1 MDKVPKEPRS
11 VPQHRRFFGLVR
23 ALHHHW
29 PESIEFQPDNEE
41 HLRAYLLVKAGYR
54 SVKTFYPEVK
64 GVSVDFAK
72 MIPIVSAMMLNRYC
86 WAWADGEAVKVCA
99 PESIAFEKLPHKKA
113 CQVLSDVEEF
123 VRTLG
128 IEPDEILKQTE
139 TAA

>member
-29 PESIEFQPDNEE
+29 PESIEFQPDNED

-54 SVKTFYPEVK
+54 SVKTFYPEVQ
-64 GVSVDFAK
+64 GMSADFAK
-72 MIPIVSAMMLNRYC
+72 MLPVVCALMLNRYC
-86 WAWADGEAVKVCA
+86 WSWADGEAVKVCA
-99 PESIAFEKLPHKKA
+99 PESVAFDKLPHKKA
-113 CQVLSDVEEF
+113 CEVLNAVEEF

-128 IEPDEILKQTE
+128 IEPDEILKQSE

>member
-1 MDKVPKEPRS
+1 MTERPRS
-11 VPQHRRFFGLVR
+11 LPQHKRFFGLVR

-29 PESIEFQPDNEE
+29 PEQLEFQPDNED

-54 SVKTFYPEVK
+54 SVKTFYPEIK

-72 MIPIVSAMMLNRYC
+72 MIPIVSAMMLHRYC

-99 PESIAFEKLPHKKA
+99 PESVAFDKLPHKKA
-113 CQVLSDVEEF
+113 CQVLNDVEEF

-139 TAA
+139 SAA